1 MYYQPE
7 LIPENY
13 RQPYSTR
20 GIRQGQ
26 SELSDASPHFS
37 NLNNAVREGGPRNG
51 VLTAIEDFRQQSK
64 ERYFFL
70 TCNVEYGLDVLV
82 HRDGNRG
89 PFDVLKWRLRFL
101 RFETAAR
108 LSRLRWRIEEAIEHA
123 LPGPY
128 RWLTSVKRLVPPG
141 RATR

>member
-1 MYYQPE
+1 M
-7 LIPENY
+7 
-13 RQPYSTR
+13 
-20 GIRQGQ
+20 
-26 SELSDASPHFS
+26 
-37 NLNNAVREGGPRNG
+37 
-51 VLTAIEDFRQQSK
+51 LTAIEDFRRQSK
-64 ERYFFL
+64 ERYFFR
-70 TCNVEYGLDVLV
+70 TCNVEYGLGVLV
-82 HRDGNRG
+82 HKDGNRG

-108 LSRLRWRIEEAIEHA
+108 LSRLRWRIEEAIERA